1 MDMDR
6 AGLAGCGGT
15 KGECICPELWVEGG
29 RTMLAAI
36 DTGVCEGV
44 PAPGEGAEAACE
56 VDCLPCVGGACHG
69 VPSSPVAKVR
79 HEQKPSEDEIR
90 SIDPSL
96 ALLFVSVHVQSMLYT
111 QHTKSSR

>member
-1 MDMDR
+1 MDR

-15 KGECICPELWVEGG
+15 KGECICPELCVEGG

-69 VPSSPVAKVR
+69 VPSSPGAKVR
-79 HEQKPSEDEIR
+79 HEQKPSEEEINN
-90 SIDPSL
+90 IDPSL
-96 ALLFVSVHVQSMLYT
+96 ALFPVSVRTQSMLWMR
-111 QHTKSSR
+111 HTKSSQ